1 MIRLY
6 YQNKSKWINKLN
18 NMATLTKVIT
28 LLPWWLS
35 ITSRFP
41 FDFDY
46 VILDICEKGSG
57 TKEIQ
62 QLKYLSMKIQEVASN
77 VASTVNT
84 GIPGTQGHF
93 EIKLPLNN
101 VDGLLWWTSSLWRSS
116 CRKYF
121 CKWFQINYTN
131 DK

>member
-1 MIRLY
+1 MAIHHFTISIWFWLCRL
-6 YQNKSKWINKLN
+6 
-18 NMATLTKVIT
+18 
-28 LLPWWLS
+28 
-35 ITSRFP
+35 
-41 FDFDY
+41 
-46 VILDICEKGSG
+46 ICEKGSG

-101 VDGLLWWTSSLWRSS
+101 VMVFYDEPVHCDAQVVENT
-116 CRKYF
+116 F
-121 CKWFQINYTN
+121 VN
-131 DK
+131 DSK